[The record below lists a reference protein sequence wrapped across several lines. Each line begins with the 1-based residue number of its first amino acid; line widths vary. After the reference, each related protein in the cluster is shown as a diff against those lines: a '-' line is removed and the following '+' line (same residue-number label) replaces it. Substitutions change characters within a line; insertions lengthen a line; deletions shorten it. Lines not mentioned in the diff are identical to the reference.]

1 MNGFAIVGLL
11 GAAVL
16 AFFLWQRGRHR
27 RTGALPP
34 PPEARIARDDGAVRG
49 GTNRVPD
56 REGDGGGNG

>member
-1 MNGFAIVGLL
+1 MNGLVIVGLL

-16 AFFLWQRGRHR
+16 AFFLWQRGQRR

-34 PPEARIARDDGAVRG
+34 PPEARIPRDEMAGRG